1 MGLLILKKVFTV
13 CLKLKLNWVIV
24 YILSGN
30 LSRYLDFLLLHTK
43 CLNNSAKFCEELEHS
58 LSNLRNFSRNTWE
71 PQSFF
76 SLDPAS
82 LSFPELSVTP
92 FSIKFSLPILKFLL
106 PLTPGWTCDTDHPAS
121 SLQEMHVEDVLNI
134 LSTNIHQ
141 HPLWSDGSSSPASLC
156 LPSQAAHMVTIP
168 MHSLAP
174 LLPTLCPA
182 SS

>member
-1 MGLLILKKVFTV
+1 M
-13 CLKLKLNWVIV
+13 N
-24 YILSGN
+24 GN
-30 LSRYLDFLLLHTK
+30 T
-43 CLNNSAKFCEELEHS
+43 A

-82 LSFPELSVTP
+82 LSLPELSVTP
-92 FSIKFSLPILKFLL
+92 FSVKFSILILKSLL

-121 SLQEMHVEDVLNI
+121 SLQEMHIVYVPNI

-156 LPSQAAHMVTIP
+156 LPPQTAHIVTIP
-168 MHSLAP
+168 MHLLAP

-182 SS
+182 SSS